1 MVKLTNMIC
10 VIDHWHDVLVG
21 SILGLVTSYFSY
33 RQFYP
38 SLSSARSHHP
48 FSPRVN
54 RETEQLSVLPT
65 HHQRPSREAM
75 MDDHSAD
82 GMEMATQTSGTPVD
96 DGRPLN
102 GRGTA
107 EEWGTRAKS
116 DS

>member
-1 MVKLTNMIC
+1 
-10 VIDHWHDVLVG
+10 
-21 SILGLVTSYFSY
+21 
-33 RQFYP
+33 
-38 SLSSARSHHP
+38 
-48 FSPRVN
+48 
-54 RETEQLSVLPT
+54 
-65 HHQRPSREAM
+65 